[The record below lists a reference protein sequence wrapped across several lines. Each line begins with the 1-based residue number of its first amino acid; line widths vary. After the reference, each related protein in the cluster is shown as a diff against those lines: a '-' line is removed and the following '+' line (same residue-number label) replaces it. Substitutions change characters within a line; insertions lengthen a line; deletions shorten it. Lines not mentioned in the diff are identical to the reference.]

1 MSLPKNIES
10 EDPIWQMHMQML
22 MKRKKNMEIARI
34 IDESL
39 YKYYTKQLGL
49 PVPNWKRQRNP
60 DWWIQYLIE
69 LGIDPS
75 NP

>member
-1 MSLPKNIES
+1 MSLPRSSES
-10 EDPIWQMHMQML
+10 EDPIWQIHMKTL
-22 MKRKKNMEIARI
+22 TKRKKNLQIAQI

>member
-1 MSLPKNIES
+1 MWK
-10 EDPIWQMHMQML
+10 MHMQTL
-22 MKRKKNMEIARI
+22 TKRKRSMEIARI

-49 PVPNWKRQRNP
+49 PVPNWKLQRNP
-60 DWWIQYLIE
+60 QWWTDYLIE

>member
-1 MSLPKNIES
+1 MKTLT
-10 EDPIWQMHMQML
+10 
-22 MKRKKNMEIARI
+22 KRKKNLQIAQI

>member
-1 MSLPKNIES
+1 M
-10 EDPIWQMHMQML
+10 WQMHMQTL
-22 MKRKKNMEIARI
+22 TKRKRSMEIARI

-49 PVPNWKRQRNP
+49 PVPNWKLQRNP
-60 DWWIQYLIE
+60 QWWTDYLIE

>member
-49 PVPNWKRQRNP
+49 PVPNWKRQKNP

>member
-1 MSLPKNIES
+1 
-10 EDPIWQMHMQML
+10 
-22 MKRKKNMEIARI
+22 MEIERI

-39 YKYYTKQLGL
+39 YKYYTKERGL
-49 PVPNWKRQRNP
+49 PVPDWKVRRNP

>member
-1 MSLPKNIES
+1 MSQQNPKNHT
-10 EDPIWQMHMQML
+10 DLMWQMHMQTL
-22 MKRKKNMEIARI
+22 TKRKRSMEIARI

-49 PVPNWKRQRNP
+49 PVPNWKLQRNP
-60 DWWIQYLIE
+60 QWWTDYLIE

>member
-1 MSLPKNIES
+1 
-10 EDPIWQMHMQML
+10 
-22 MKRKKNMEIARI
+22 MEIARI

-49 PVPNWKRQRNP
+49 PVPNWKLQKNP
-60 DWWIQYLIE
+60 QWWTDYLIE

>member
-1 MSLPKNIES
+1 MSPPKNIEN
-10 EDPIWQMHMQML
+10 EDHIWQMRMQML
-22 MKRKKNMEIARI
+22 TKRKKNMEIERI

-39 YKYYTKQLGL
+39 YKYYTKERGL
-49 PVPNWKRQRNP
+49 PVPDWKVRRNP